1 MRYEITAS
9 TAAPTEH
16 VWRALTDVENWPRW
30 MSSYSSVRRLDPGP
44 LRVGARARV
53 AQPGLRQSVY
63 TVTALR
69 MGREFTWESR
79 LPGIL
84 TVARHVARTGHD
96 GGSHIVLTVTQTGAL
111 AGVVRIFLG
120 AKIRRFLTIEAD
132 GLVRASEAAAGPALS
147 GIEHVVSLRAR
158 RRSN

>member
-1 MRYEITAS
+1 VLY

-16 VWRALTDVENWPRW
+16 VWRALADVESWPRW

-53 AQPGLRQSVY
+53 AQPGLRQSIY

-69 MGREFTWESR
+69 IGREFTWENK

-84 TVARHVARTGHD
+84 TVARHVARTGHN
-96 GGSHIVLTVTQTGAL
+96 GGCHIVLTVMQTGAL
-111 AGVVRIFLG
+111 AGAMSPFLG
-120 AKIRRFLTIEAD
+120 AKVRRFLTIEAD
-132 GLVRASEAAAGPALS
+132 GLVRVSEARNGL
-147 GIEHVVSLRAR
+147 GGLERVVSSRAR
-158 RRSN
+158 LRSN